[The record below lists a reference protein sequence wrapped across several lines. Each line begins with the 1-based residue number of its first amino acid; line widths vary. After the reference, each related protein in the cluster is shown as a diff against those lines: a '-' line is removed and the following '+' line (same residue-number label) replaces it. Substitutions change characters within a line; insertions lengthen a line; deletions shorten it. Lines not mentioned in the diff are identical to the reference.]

1 MFILSGKRG
10 VIASNSARLAGTA
23 QELLS
28 ARRLISG
35 TGRGAVR
42 RAAQSQR
49 ATVIVAVVTVTTLLR
64 LRPRPGEKRAKI
76 VYTCRGS
83 RFASGNVLRSGRRFR
98 HSLLALAPGL
108 LGSA

>member
-35 TGRGAVR
+35 TGRGAV
-42 RAAQSQR
+42 AQSQR
-49 ATVIVAVVTVTTLLR
+49 ATVIVVVVTVTTLLR

-76 VYTCRGS
+76 V
-83 RFASGNVLRSGRRFR
+83 
-98 HSLLALAPGL
+98 
-108 LGSA
+108 